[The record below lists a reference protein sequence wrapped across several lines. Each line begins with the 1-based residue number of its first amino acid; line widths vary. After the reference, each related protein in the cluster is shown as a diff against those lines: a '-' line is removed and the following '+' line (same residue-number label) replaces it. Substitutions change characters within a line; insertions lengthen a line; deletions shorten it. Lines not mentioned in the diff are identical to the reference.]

1 MLSAMGWRETVGTA
15 PTVLKFG
22 YGAFAIGLVI
32 AIGGVVTQNG
42 LWMVPLAVAAT
53 FLGTSLLLD
62 IGGAARGLSQIMR
75 KQRPLGVDYSQSF
88 LASVGYARF
97 SAFSCAWS
105 VSACWPGRY
114 WAVEFGSD
122 PSDRLRPTRA
132 L

>member
-1 MLSAMGWRETVGTA
+1 MGWRETVGTA

-75 KQRPLGVDYSQSF
+75 KQRPMGVDYSQSF
-88 LASVGYARF
+88 LSSVGYARF
-97 SAFSCAWS
+97 FGFFMCA
-105 VSACWPGRY
+105 VGVGMLAGRY